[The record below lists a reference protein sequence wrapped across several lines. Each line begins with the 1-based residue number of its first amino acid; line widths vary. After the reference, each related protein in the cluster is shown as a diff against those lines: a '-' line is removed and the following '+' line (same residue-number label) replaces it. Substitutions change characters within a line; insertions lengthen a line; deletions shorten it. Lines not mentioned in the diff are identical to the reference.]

1 MSSWTGLPINVQV
14 KKQALEINP
23 QKVLFMAIFYVSSV
37 VSSKFPLKDI
47 LYLSQ
52 DVKLAEENYL
62 CSIDIRNRYKN
73 EKSCECTK
81 AV

>member
-1 MSSWTGLPINVQV
+1 
-14 KKQALEINP
+14 
-23 QKVLFMAIFYVSSV
+23 MAIFYVSSV

>member
-1 MSSWTGLPINVQV
+1 MT
-14 KKQALEINP
+14 
-23 QKVLFMAIFYVSSV
+23 IFYVSAV
-37 VSSKFPLKDI
+37 ASSKFPLKDI

-62 CSIDIRNRYKN
+62 CSTDIRNRYKN

>member
-1 MSSWTGLPINVQV
+1 MT
-14 KKQALEINP
+14 
-23 QKVLFMAIFYVSSV
+23 IFYVSAV
-37 VSSKFPLKDI
+37 ASSKFPLKDI

-62 CSIDIRNRYKN
+62 CSIDIRNKYKN
-73 EKSCECTK
+73 EKPCECTK